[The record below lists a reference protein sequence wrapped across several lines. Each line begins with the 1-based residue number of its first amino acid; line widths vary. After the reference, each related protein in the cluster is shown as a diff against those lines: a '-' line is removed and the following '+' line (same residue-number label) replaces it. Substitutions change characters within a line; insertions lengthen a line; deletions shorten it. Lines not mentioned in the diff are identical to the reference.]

1 MANKSGTIK
10 GSANWTGNYLYI
22 EWEETSYSIANNTS
36 EVRATVKLYNRYGSH
51 SDGDPTWVSL
61 WIDGTKYEA
70 TLNYWS
76 GSPVTL
82 ITRTKTVSHSS
93 DGTKN
98 CAISATFDTNGTST
112 GVVSASGSVALTSIP
127 RYATSSQSVA
137 EKTDTS
143 IKMNWSSDST
153 IDYVWYSVDNGSTW
167 TGYGG
172 VNAKSGSYNI
182 TGLSPKT
189 KYNIKTRVR
198 RKDSQLTTDSS
209 ALAVTTYG
217 ANYFTFALED
227 ITDEGSLTA
236 IKLKATT
243 KNTEENATSKIY
255 SVQWE
260 YYPSGNQALKET
272 VNANNCLPDNGAF
285 NQTLSGLLPGMTYII
300 TAKLYKGTV
309 SGGTLVKS
317 QAISIATAPLE
328 AALRLTARSSS
339 VIHIALQGVPAL
351 EYAMRA
357 DVSFKK
363 REDSAWTQ
371 QGVVNI
377 PAGSTVPVD
386 YLFTGLTQMT
396 GYDFRA
402 QLYKVSGTK
411 TYLIKTYELNT
422 STLAYVPGLEDLLP
436 YIKSSVAVPM
446 AGKGYIVV
454 GLSGT
459 LPEGLSVHA
468 YSSEDDTDYTDLGA
482 VASDMN
488 EPISAS
494 VGTELYYKL
503 ALVDIN
509 DNAYNETEPVRI
521 KFPHFAHHIWRTGD
535 PFNVTASEMRSF
547 ANALISLYQYLDIE
561 NSVSDSYT
569 ELYDEL
575 VTKMGTLNAGS
586 VAEGGENSGYILIDS
601 LACAIAGLDPAEP
614 KAAGDPIQASYFNA
628 MCDAIVDAIRT
639 IMD

>member
-1 MANKSGTIK
+1 MANKSGTIY
-10 GSANWTGNYLYI
+10 GSHASNGNYLYI
-22 EWEETSYSIANNTS
+22 EWEETSYSTANNTS
-36 EVRATVKLYNRYGSH
+36 EVKATVKLYNGYGSH
-51 SDGDPTWVSL
+51 SDGDSTWVSL

-93 DGTKN
+93 DGTKS

-112 GVVSASGSVALTSIP
+112 GVVSASGSAALTSIP
-127 RYATSSQSVA
+127 RYATSNQSVA
-137 EKTDTS
+137 EKTDTE

-153 IDYVWYSVDNGSTW
+153 CDYIWYSVDNGSHW
-167 TGYGG
+167 TAVGS
-172 VNAKSGSYNI
+172 VNAKSGSYKI

-189 KYNIKTRVR
+189 AYNIKTRVR
-198 RKDSQLTTDSS
+198 RKDSQLTTNSS

-255 SVQWE
+255 SIQWE
-260 YYPSGNQALKET
+260 YYPSGNSALKET
-272 VNANNCLPDNGAF
+272 INANNCLPDNGAF

-351 EYAMRA
+351 EYATRV

-371 QGVVNI
+371 QGAVNI

-436 YIKSSVAVPM
+436 YIKSSVVVPM

-454 GLSGT
+454 GLSRT
-459 LPEGLSVHA
+459 LPEGFSVHI
-468 YSSEDDTDYTDLGA
+468 YSSEDNTDYTDLGA
-482 VASDMN
+482 VANDMN
-488 EPISAS
+488 EQISATA
-494 VGTELYYKL
+494 GTELYYKL
-503 ALVDIN
+503 ALVDRN
-509 DNAYNETEPVRI
+509 DNAYNETEPVSI
-521 KFPHFAHHIWRTGD
+521 TFPQFTVPVWHTGD

-547 ANALISLYQYLDIE
+547 ANALISLYQYLEIE
-561 NSVSDSYT
+561 RRNSDDYA
-569 ELYDEL
+569 EIYNAL
-575 VTKMGTLNAGS
+575 VTKMGTLNSGS
-586 VAEGGENSGYILIDS
+586 IAEGGEDSGYILIDS